1 MARFIIRAKYTNEGF
16 KGMMADPQNREPAI
30 RKLFESVGAT
40 VNEVLYS
47 VSRGEIIVDVEGDT
61 AAVGRAGMITRSS
74 DAISDYEVSE
84 VISPKAMA
92 TMMRDA
98 SDASRQFSA
107 PNQVRSTVCSSTNDD
122 RQHIKRPVQR
132 HPDGLWVTAPGGM
145 MTAIVI

>member
-1 MARFIIRAKYTNEGF
+1 
-16 KGMMADPQNREPAI
+16 MADPQTREPAI

-47 VSRGEIIVDVEGDT
+47 VSRGEINVDVEGDT
-61 AAVGRAGMITRSS
+61 AAVGRAGMITRPS

-107 PNQVRSTVCSSTNDD
+107 PNQDEID
-122 RQHIKRPVQR
+122 RMLL
-132 HPDGLWVTAPGGM
+132 DE
-145 MTAIVI
+145 

>member
-47 VSRGEIIVDVEGDT
+47 VSSGEIIVDVEGDT

-107 PNQVRSTVCSSTNDD
+107 PNQDEID
-122 RQHIKRPVQR
+122 RMLL
-132 HPDGLWVTAPGGM
+132 DE
-145 MTAIVI
+145 

>member
-47 VSRGEIIVDVEGDT
+47 VSRDEIIVDVEGDT

-74 DAISDYEVSE
+74 DAISIMRFL

-107 PNQVRSTVCSSTNDD
+107 PNQDEID
-122 RQHIKRPVQR
+122 RMLL
-132 HPDGLWVTAPGGM
+132 DE
-145 MTAIVI
+145 